1 VKAASRGY
9 QPRREANERA
19 CGGSAAVSPIQRHIV
34 GAPTAVSYLEK
45 GPLLA
50 TMELGDCR
58 SVQALPVHPQP
69 LWLTDFRQRI
79 SVSLWFVPTIFA
91 VVAIGLANLCIWLDG
106 QVGASVRVR
115 FDLVSDPTTAANFA
129 GTIAAATL
137 AFVAVVFATTL
148 VAIQLAASQYSP
160 RTVRVFVRSRVTRVT
175 LGLFLATFVFAL
187 IVVISNRAAVTSA
200 TQYAPVVSVS
210 VLLLLTLGTVFGFV
224 AYLHGVVRLMRVQY
238 LLETIATE
246 SRLAIDVNFPALAAY
261 VDTEPPVSSPSALTL
276 VYQGPPGV
284 VTASDLY
291 GIVELCRQNECWLDL
306 TVGVGDYIAHGTP
319 FAVVHGAE
327 LGAGDVARFL
337 LIRGERTFVQD
348 PAFGF
353 RQLVDIAIR
362 ALSPA
367 VNDPTTAV
375 QAIDRLSDLLVV
387 VGSRPDPT
395 GLRVDSNGAVR
406 VKRQVRNF
414 EALLVLAMTEIV
426 RYGADSPQ
434 VVRRLRAVLNEL
446 ELTLPV
452 ERRPAIAR
460 QRVLLLASVETA
472 LPASFQAVAAIADR
486 QGLG

>member
-1 VKAASRGY
+1 MK
-9 QPRREANERA
+9 
-19 CGGSAAVSPIQRHIV
+19 
-34 GAPTAVSYLEK
+34 
-45 GPLLA
+45 
-50 TMELGDCR
+50 
-58 SVQALPVHPQP
+58 ALPVHPQP
-69 LWLTDFRQRI
+69 LWLTDFHQRI
-79 SVSLWFVPTIFA
+79 IVSLWFVPTIFA
-91 VVAIGLANLCIWLDG
+91 LVAIGLANLCIWLDG
-106 QVGASVRVR
+106 QIGASIRVR
-115 FDLVSDPTTAANFA
+115 FDLVSDPTTAANVA

-160 RTVRVFVRSRVTRVT
+160 RTVRVFIRSRGTRVT

-200 TQYAPVVSVS
+200 RQFAPVVSVG
-210 VLLLLTLGTVFGFV
+210 VLLVLTLGTVFGFV

-246 SRLAIDVNFPALAAY
+246 TRLAIDVNFPAPSAY
-261 VDTEPPVSSPSALTL
+261 VDTEPPVPSPSPFTL
-276 VYQGPPGV
+276 VHRGAPGV

-291 GIVELCRQNECWLDL
+291 GLVELCRQNDCWLEL
-306 TVGVGDYIAHGTP
+306 TVGVGEYIAHGTQ
-319 FAVVHGAE
+319 FAVVHGAD
-327 LGAGDVARFL
+327 LRAGDVARFL

-375 QAIDRLSDLLVV
+375 QAIDRLSDLLAVT
-387 VGSRPDPT
+387 GCRPDPT
-395 GLRVDSNGAVR
+395 GLRVDSHGAVR
-406 VKRQVRNF
+406 VKRQLRNF
-414 EALLVLAMTEIV
+414 EALLVLSMTEIV

-434 VVRRLRAVLNEL
+434 VVSRLRAVLNEL

-460 QRVLLLASVETA
+460 QRVLLQAAVGAA
-472 LPASFQAVAAIADR
+472 LPAPFQAAAAIADR
-486 QGLG
+486 HGFG